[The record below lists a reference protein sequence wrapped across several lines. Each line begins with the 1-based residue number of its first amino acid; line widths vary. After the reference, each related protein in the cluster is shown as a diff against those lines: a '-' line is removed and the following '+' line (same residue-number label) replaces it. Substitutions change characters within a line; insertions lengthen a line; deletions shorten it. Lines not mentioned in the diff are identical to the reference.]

1 MTARSRPIT
10 HNIFRPCAAASYLWL
25 AVLDPAGRRQ
35 TTVLQW
41 SLGRTPRTWGFQVI
55 DTLLNLLFRCAHR
68 RLTSPLTPV
77 SKKGVPRGDT
87 YVVCLDCGK
96 QFDYDLK
103 EMRIGKPID
112 RSHDASVVPENL
124 PVPSATK
131 VKYAA
136 LAAVPVAMVIGAILN
151 TKKSDAKK
159 KARAEDEHS
168 AGNPVAPAEGNPG
181 PAEKK

>member
-1 MTARSRPIT
+1 MK
-10 HNIFRPCAAASYLWL
+10 
-25 AVLDPAGRRQ
+25 
-35 TTVLQW
+35 
-41 SLGRTPRTWGFQVI
+41 LGRTPRTWGFQVI

-112 RSHDASVVPENL
+112 HSNDACVIPKDMPL
-124 PVPSATK
+124 PPATK
-131 VKYAA
+131 VKYAV
-136 LAAVPVAMVIGAILN
+136 LAAVPVAMVIGAMLK
-151 TKKSDAKK
+151 TKKSG
-159 KARAEDEHS
+159 ARKNARTGDEH
-168 AGNPVAPAEGNPG
+168 GTVDPVTPAVEDSG
-181 PAEKK
+181 KVSR

>member
-1 MTARSRPIT
+1 M
-10 HNIFRPCAAASYLWL
+10 
-25 AVLDPAGRRQ
+25 
-35 TTVLQW
+35 
-41 SLGRTPRTWGFQVI
+41 I

-112 RSHDASVVPENL
+112 HSNDACVL
-124 PVPSATK
+124 PREMPLLPATK
-131 VKYAA
+131 VKYAV
-136 LAAVPVAMVIGAILN
+136 LAAVPVAMVIGAMLQ
-151 TKKSDAKK
+151 AKK
-159 KARAEDEHS
+159 PGPQEDTRAADEHS
-168 AGNPVAPAEGNPG
+168 TGDPVAPAAGGPG
-181 PAEKK
+181 VPEEN